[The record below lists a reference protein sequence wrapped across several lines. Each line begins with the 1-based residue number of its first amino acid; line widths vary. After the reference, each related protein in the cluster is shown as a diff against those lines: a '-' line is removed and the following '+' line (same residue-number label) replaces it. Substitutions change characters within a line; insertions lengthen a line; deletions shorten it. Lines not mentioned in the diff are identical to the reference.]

1 MVLSLGVNTPSLP
14 FRSTELNSFL
24 THFLC
29 ELLWG
34 EQPAAEPPGPQAKC
48 VMQQCQH
55 VYQEVLRPQLRACF
69 SPAFCAEVAEQ
80 LHLLLPLSLFYTT
93 AVIPSTATHLS
104 AWEGWM
110 LLPSHS
116 FYLATAFNIPLLS
129 HPICTFR
136 HQQPVILRWDKRI
149 KALCD
154 TSS

>member
-48 VMQQCQH
+48 VMRQCQH

-69 SPAFCAEVAEQ
+69 SLAFCAEVAEQ
-80 LHLLLPLSLFYTT
+80 LHFLLPLSRFFTT

-116 FYLATAFNIPLLS
+116 FYLATIFNNSSTLS
-129 HPICTFR
+129 PYLSF
-136 HQQPVILRWDKRI
+136 
-149 KALCD
+149 
-154 TSS
+154 SSAAASHNKVR